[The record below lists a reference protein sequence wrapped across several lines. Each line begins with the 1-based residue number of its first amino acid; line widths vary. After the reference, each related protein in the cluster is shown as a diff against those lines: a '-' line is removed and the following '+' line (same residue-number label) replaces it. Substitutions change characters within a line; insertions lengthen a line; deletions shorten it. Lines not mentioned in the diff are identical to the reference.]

1 VENNFSFSSQRKT
14 PRIRTEE
21 QEEKERK
28 KRKGTKKLHMEL
40 LNAHSNKLVHR
51 IM

>member
-21 QEEKERK
+21 QEEKKEGNK
-28 KRKGTKKLHMEL
+28 KVAYGAVECT
-40 LNAHSNKLVHR
+40 
-51 IM
+51 